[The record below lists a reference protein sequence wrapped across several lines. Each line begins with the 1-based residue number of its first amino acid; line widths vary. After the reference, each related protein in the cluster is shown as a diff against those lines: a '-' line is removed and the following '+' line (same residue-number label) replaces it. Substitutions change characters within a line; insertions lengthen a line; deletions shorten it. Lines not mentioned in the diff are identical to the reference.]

1 MAQSSAFWSTA
12 LVASATAGTDRQG
25 SALNNRSV
33 GHASLSAAVRDL
45 DAEARDAERKLGRA
59 TRQRERF
66 RAERDAAAAAAEA
79 QRDGARRQ
87 GMSCPVCRSALEYEV
102 LRSALGDLRVFAAT
116 AESPGGGPP
125 GGGPPG
131 GAEAA
136 APTAAAAAAAVYLE
150 GTAGGRE
157 GGAADTFVGRV
168 VPADGVQ
175 GAPAGALAVADE
187 EAYLY
192 AEEFWVDGDEVDG
205 VYSPR
210 SSEVEPG
217 L

>member
-1 MAQSSAFWSTA
+1 M
-12 LVASATAGTDRQG
+12 
-25 SALNNRSV
+25 
-33 GHASLSAAVRDL
+33 
-45 DAEARDAERKLGRA
+45 
-59 TRQRERF
+59 
-66 RAERDAAAAAAEA
+66 
-79 QRDGARRQ
+79 
-87 GMSCPVCRSALEYEV
+87 

-116 AESPGGGPP
+116 ADSP

-150 GTAGGRE
+150 GTAAGRE
-157 GGAADTFVGRV
+157 GGAADTLVGRV
-168 VPADGVQ
+168 VPADGV
-175 GAPAGALAVADE
+175 GAPAGAVAVADE

-205 VYSPR
+205 VYVTEE
-210 SSEVEPG
+210 SSEVDPG

>member
-1 MAQSSAFWSTA
+1 MQA
-12 LVASATAGTDRQG
+12 LAAGELGITCSVALLEPISPHISPHLPTSPHISPHLPVSPYISLHLPRC
-25 SALNNRSV
+25 SVALLDGPTR
-33 GHASLSAAVRDL
+33 LS
-45 DAEARDAERKLGRA
+45 
-59 TRQRERF
+59 
-66 RAERDAAAAAAEA
+66 
-79 QRDGARRQ
+79 
-87 GMSCPVCRSALEYEV
+87 V

-116 AESPGGGPP
+116 ADSPGGGPP

-157 GGAADTFVGRV
+157 GGAADTLVGRV

>member
-1 MAQSSAFWSTA
+1 M
-12 LVASATAGTDRQG
+12 
-25 SALNNRSV
+25 
-33 GHASLSAAVRDL
+33 
-45 DAEARDAERKLGRA
+45 
-59 TRQRERF
+59 
-66 RAERDAAAAAAEA
+66 
-79 QRDGARRQ
+79 
-87 GMSCPVCRSALEYEV
+87 

-116 AESPGGGPP
+116 ADSPGGGSP

-157 GGAADTFVGRV
+157 GGAADTLVGRV
-168 VPADGVQ
+168 VPADGV

-210 SSEVEPG
+210 SSEVEPD